1 MKKKVLFL
9 CDKNNTWSFK
19 YLEKFIEE
27 LKITF
32 IKKFSFKISS
42 DKNITEKFHITFLN
56 NLTYKVDINN
66 KNFGLV
72 LLIHESDLSNNKGFS
87 PLQWQF
93 LENKKDIFFSL
104 IKADDNLDNGDI
116 ILKQKFEFDYLDL
129 YEDIRIKQFFFQKKL
144 VHKFLKIYPNF
155 KLKKQRGRSTYNR
168 KRTFLDSK
176 IDLNR
181 TIKSQFNQLRIA
193 NSKKW
198 PSFFIYN
205 NKIFKIKLEK
215 TSISKLVNLKVR
227 NPNIVDKKIIYD
239 LYKNSLNK
247 NKYFIS
253 SINLSTNYPFISEK
267 NDTKIKIGYSHNT
280 NDFIGFVRY
289 DKYDHLSYKIFIFIL
304 PKFRRLKLSL
314 PLIVK
319 SLKSFKRKNIS
330 IIVEIPNNAQIGY
343 IIFDK
348 LGFRLFKKTNSSKF
362 YKNSL
367 ENINKLIS
375 YEN

>member
-72 LLIHESDLSNNKGFS
+72 LLIHESDLPNNKGFS

-129 YEDIRIKQFFFQKKL
+129 YEDIRIHWIFSKKL

-155 KLKKQRGRSTYNR
+155 
-168 KRTFLDSK
+168 
-176 IDLNR
+176 
-181 TIKSQFNQLRIA
+181 
-193 NSKKW
+193 
-198 PSFFIYN
+198 
-205 NKIFKIKLEK
+205 
-215 TSISKLVNLKVR
+215 
-227 NPNIVDKKIIYD
+227 
-239 LYKNSLNK
+239 
-247 NKYFIS
+247 
-253 SINLSTNYPFISEK
+253 
-267 NDTKIKIGYSHNT
+267 
-280 NDFIGFVRY
+280 
-289 DKYDHLSYKIFIFIL
+289 
-304 PKFRRLKLSL
+304 
-314 PLIVK
+314 
-319 SLKSFKRKNIS
+319 
-330 IIVEIPNNAQIGY
+330 
-343 IIFDK
+343 
-348 LGFRLFKKTNSSKF
+348 
-362 YKNSL
+362 
-367 ENINKLIS
+367 
-375 YEN
+375 